1 MMKMANILVLVG
13 SPRAKGNTEIL
24 ADAFIKGA
32 TKNGNNAYKVNLRKL
47 KINGCLG
54 CRYCIAH
61 DGKCVLRDDMDQIY
75 PLIDNAD
82 MIVFATPVYFYTM
95 SAQIKA
101 VIDRLYAKHN
111 FEFKITT
118 CALLAV
124 AADDGD
130 VFEPL
135 ISTYEHIV
143 SYLKWENVGMV
154 TVNCVSNKGDILG
167 RDELKLAEQLG
178 ESIT

>member
-1 MMKMANILVLVG
+1 MPIDILVLVG
-13 SPRAKGNTEIL
+13 SPRKDGNTEKL
-24 ADAFIKGA
+24 ADAFIEGA
-32 TKNGNNAYKVNLRKL
+32 LKNGNNITKIELRKL

-54 CRYCIAH
+54 CRYCLSH
-61 DGKCVLRDDMDQIY
+61 EGKCVQRDDMDKIY

-101 VIDRLYAKHN
+101 VVDRLYAKHN
-111 FEFKITT
+111 FDYRISK
-118 CALLAV
+118 CVLLSV

-135 ISTYEHIV
+135 IDTYKHTA
-143 SYLKWENVGMV
+143 SYLKWENVGIV
-154 TVNCVSNKGDILG
+154 TVKSVSDKGNIMG
-167 RDELKLAEQLG
+167 RDELLMAEQLG
-178 ESIT
+178 ESIK